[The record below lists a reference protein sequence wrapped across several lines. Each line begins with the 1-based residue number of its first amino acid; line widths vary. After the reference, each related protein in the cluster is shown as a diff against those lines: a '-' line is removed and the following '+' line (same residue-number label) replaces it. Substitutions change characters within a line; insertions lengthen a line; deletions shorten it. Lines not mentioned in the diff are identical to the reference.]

1 VDIFCPRVEVKLRNS
16 IMEWR
21 LPHITRWNT
30 KCSEMLR
37 EALELLEKARSSDST
52 LTETV
57 QVLETMTDYKV
68 TMVVLRACSFC

>member
-1 VDIFCPRVEVKLRNS
+1 
-16 IMEWR
+16 
-21 LPHITRWNT
+21 
-30 KCSEMLR
+30 MLR